1 MPVLVFKSEIWQY
14 IRMRI
19 QTNANEV
26 LRFLRTDCQIHGR
39 GRKKW
44 WADRLRVAPMMI
56 SHWLAGRR
64 LPSAGHL
71 SAIYFL
77 VEQVKAEKQKAGYS
91 DLLWRHYYDNQ
102 EIDPLILRSTAERL
116 LVSKGLSSRLL
127 ALLSW
132 LFEKYRPQPYQLIE
146 LPLHPLWQNRL
157 GWLHES
163 AGLVPGF
170 EPRALRE
177 NGVLLELEPSDFGPA
192 FEKYLA
198 GQQTAFGKKWRLY
211 DCSMD
216 HLKEQLDWRRLS
228 RPNTK
233 ESLIS

>member
-1 MPVLVFKSEIWQY
+1 
-14 IRMRI
+14 MRI

-91 DLLWRHYYDNQ
+91 DLLWRHY
-102 EIDPLILRSTAERL
+102 
-116 LVSKGLSSRLL
+116 
-127 ALLSW
+127 
-132 LFEKYRPQPYQLIE
+132 QLIE

-163 AGLVPGF
+163 AGLAPGF